1 MATISRRGHITD
13 AEEAGGQSSHC
24 HLGNSVKQS
33 ARLKYYTC
41 GYNKDGA
48 CTRGPKFIKDSV
60 RIQDKPHDDN
70 TSDYYWTIM
79 LICYAKEIKILITII
94 IFRIFNFFIF
104 NCFTTMFQ
112 QLLINKAFK
121 GIPLDIR
128 EY

>member
-48 CTRGPKFIKDSV
+48 GNQHKADILKRYEYNFKNNNAV
-60 RIQDKPHDDN
+60 N
-70 TSDYYWTIM
+70 
-79 LICYAKEIKILITII
+79 ICFLRT
-94 IFRIFNFFIF
+94 
-104 NCFTTMFQ
+104 
-112 QLLINKAFK
+112 
-121 GIPLDIR
+121 
-128 EY
+128 